1 MKLKKLAGVA
11 LAAVMVCAMG
21 MSALAAGSPSTDLKA
36 TGTDSNGNAVE
47 VVVRETTQEAP
58 DTTIIKGLVNNYTDT
73 MKIVALKD
81 VSVIG
86 TGQVDY
92 PVTITFSY
100 PGVNINTKVAVL
112 HWSGTEWENIDA
124 TAGDGTITAKFFD
137 LSPVAIIVDSATMT
151 QPSAGTGSGATS
163 PNTGESSV
171 VFALG
176 IVALVAACGAL
187 GLSKKRA

>member
-1 MKLKKLAGVA
+1 MKLKKLAGVV

-21 MSALAAGSPSTDLKA
+21 MSALAAGSPTSKLQA
-36 TGTDSNGNAVE
+36 TAKDQNGNTVE
-47 VVVRETTQEAP
+47 VTVTETNQGAP
-58 DTTIIKGLVNNYTDT
+58 DKTEIKDLVGNDYVDT
-73 MKIVALKD
+73 MQVVALMD
-81 VSVIG
+81 VSVSG
-86 TGQVDY
+86 AEG
-92 PVTITFSY
+92 PVTITFDY
-100 PGVNINTKVAVL
+100 PGVNSNTKVAVL
-112 HWSGTEWENIDA
+112 HWNGSAWEYIPA
-124 TAGDGTITAKFFD
+124 TVSNGKITATFSS

>member
-1 MKLKKLAGVA
+1 MKLKKLAGVV

-36 TGTDSNGNAVE
+36 TGTDSNSNAVE

-73 MKIVALKD
+73 MKIAALKD

-100 PGVNINTKVAVL
+100 PGVNINTKVA
-112 HWSGTEWENIDA
+112 ENLNI
-124 TAGDGTITAKFFD
+124 TIKQD
-137 LSPVAIIVDSATMT
+137 LVNSAVETYDTIV
-151 QPSAGTGSGATS
+151 
-163 PNTGESSV
+163 EE
-171 VFALG
+171 
-176 IVALVAACGAL
+176 
-187 GLSKKRA
+187 

>member
-1 MKLKKLAGVA
+1 MKLKKLAGVV

-36 TGTDSNGNAVE
+36 IGTDSNGNAVE

-124 TAGDGTITAKFFD
+124 TAGDGTITAKFFE

>member
-36 TGTDSNGNAVE
+36 TGTDSNRNAVE

>member
-163 PNTGESSV
+163 LNTGESSV

>member
-1 MKLKKLAGVA
+1 MKLKKLAGVV

-36 TGTDSNGNAVE
+36 TGTDSNSNAVE

-73 MKIVALKD
+73 MKIAALKD

>member
-112 HWSGTEWENIDA
+112 HWSDTEWENIDA